1 VRIGITVALCALA
14 LPAVAMAKGPT
25 QATIAGPGLAEPLK
39 LGGPNGWRAGSPMEV
54 LTTGGGFFQVAWG
67 GSPGLTLAK
76 SPTARLGP
84 KYRVVYVVPGPSGKD
99 DRIRQD
105 LYPFARGGPLTYTPP
120 GQPFFD
126 TRRTHGGWFRGAP
139 DLKRVVVAAR
149 PPSPGHLPASADEDS
164 GLPRARWVLVP
175 ILAVAAVALVGTRR
189 RVRAAFRLTRYSLL
203 Y

>member
-1 VRIGITVALCALA
+1 VRIGIAALLFALA
-14 LPAVAMAKGPT
+14 LPAVALAKGPT
-25 QATIAGPGLAEPLK
+25 QATITGPGLAEPLK

-67 GSPGLTLAK
+67 GSPGRILAK

-84 KYRVVYVVPGPSGKD
+84 RYRVVYLVPGPSGQD

-126 TRRTHGGWFRGAP
+126 TRRTLGGWFRGAP
-139 DLKRVVVAAR
+139 DLKSVVVAPSA
-149 PPSPGHLPASADEDS
+149 PSPVRRQPASADEDS
-164 GLPRARWVLVP
+164 GPPRALWALVP
-175 ILAVAAVALVGTRR
+175 ILALAAVAVVGTRR
-189 RVRAAFRLTRYSLL
+189 RARAVSA
-203 Y
+203 

>member
-1 VRIGITVALCALA
+1 VRIGIAVALFVLALPTVAL
-14 LPAVAMAKGPT
+14 AKGPRE
-25 QATIAGPGLAEPLK
+25 ATIAGPGLAEPLK

-67 GSPGLTLAK
+67 GSPGRILAR
-76 SPTARLGP
+76 SPTDRLGP
-84 KYRVVYVVPGPSGKD
+84 RYRVVYLVPGPSGQD

-139 DLKRVVVAAR
+139 DLKSVLGAAS
-149 PPSPGHLPASADEDS
+149 PPSPGRRPPASAEKDS
-164 GLPRARWVLVP
+164 GPPLALWALVP
-175 ILAVAAVALVGTRR
+175 ILALAAVGLIGIRR
-189 RVRAAFRLTRYSLL
+189 RVRAASA
-203 Y
+203 